1 METALAS
8 WGGVKREN
16 RGMVMDAGSDIEM
29 VLNWGF
35 GGGLK
40 GEEEALGVGDNE
52 GGGAEKGCLTV
63 AEAWRAISTANSHLE
78 GECVYL
84 LMLLNVWLRGLYV
97 DCMMGNNCFSVN
109 LVPFPIGPFLLRGAE
124 NSLEPPTP
132 GHFCIFVL
140 AKFQLYPQ
148 VSYMV

>member
-29 VLNWGF
+29 GLNWGF

-78 GECVYL
+78 GECV
-84 LMLLNVWLRGLYV
+84 
-97 DCMMGNNCFSVN
+97 S
-109 LVPFPIGPFLLRGAE
+109 A
-124 NSLEPPTP
+124 
-132 GHFCIFVL
+132 
-140 AKFQLYPQ
+140 
-148 VSYMV
+148 